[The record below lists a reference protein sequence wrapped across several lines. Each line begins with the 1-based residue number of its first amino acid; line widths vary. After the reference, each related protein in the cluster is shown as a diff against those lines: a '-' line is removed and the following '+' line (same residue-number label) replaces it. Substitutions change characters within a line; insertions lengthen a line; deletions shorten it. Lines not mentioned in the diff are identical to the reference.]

1 MKVPL
6 DTKIRELEDLP
17 YSLSFVLRKRMQIDN
32 LNELPEEKRP
42 PDLMIWDG
50 TIEEIEKW
58 IKNVLQGKQEKTAK
72 IVIPEWE
79 IEG

>member
-1 MKVPL
+1 
-6 DTKIRELEDLP
+6 
-17 YSLSFVLRKRMQIDN
+17 MQIDN

-58 IKNVLQGKQEKTAK
+58 IKNVLHGKQEKTAK

>member
-1 MKVPL
+1 
-6 DTKIRELEDLP
+6 
-17 YSLSFVLRKRMQIDN
+17 
-32 LNELPEEKRP
+32 
-42 PDLMIWDG
+42 LMIWDG